1 MNDKNQNQGSPD
13 GKNNIAV
20 ADGRENLLQKYG
32 TILYAAGAVI
42 LIVALAVVFYAIK
55 INRDNDQASRL
66 LGAAQNS
73 KQFEDIIGKYP
84 KSPAAPAAL
93 MAIASSR
100 YASGDY
106 DGASALYADFILK
119 YPRHSMFTAAELG
132 RVMCLEA
139 RGDVDK
145 ALLEFNSFLLTH
157 PDNYLTPQALFGK
170 ARCLQITGKLT
181 DAKIVY
187 EDFIA
192 AYPESKW
199 RQQAESAL
207 HMIDRQLRAK
217 QQGN

>member
-1 MNDKNQNQGSPD
+1 
-13 GKNNIAV
+13 
-20 ADGRENLLQKYG
+20 
-32 TILYAAGAVI
+32 
-42 LIVALAVVFYAIK
+42 
-55 INRDNDQASRL
+55 
-66 LGAAQNS
+66 
-73 KQFEDIIGKYP
+73 
-84 KSPAAPAAL
+84 
-93 MAIASSR
+93 
-100 YASGDY
+100 
-106 DGASALYADFILK
+106 
-119 YPRHSMFTAAELG
+119 MFTAAELG